1 MMKIY
6 TKGGDKGETGLYGG
20 ARVLKDHL
28 RIEAYGT
35 LDEANAVIGIACS
48 VMNAADP
55 LRARLAEIQA
65 ELFQLGAELAT
76 PQGKTSGMA
85 LIDDGQITALEQEID
100 RMEAKLSPLK
110 NFILPGG
117 TQASAYLHLART
129 VVRRAERKLVTLN
142 RDEPV
147 RDVTIRY
154 VNRLSDYL
162 FVCARFVNYE
172 SNTDDVPWI
181 APKTRG

>member
-1 MMKIY
+1 MKIY

-20 ARVLKDHL
+20 ARVPKDHL

-35 LDEANAVIGIACS
+35 LDEANAILGVACS
-48 VMNAADP
+48 VLNAADP
-55 LRARLAEIQA
+55 LCDRFKEIQA

-76 PQGKTSGMA
+76 PQGKSSGMA
-85 LIDDGQITALEQEID
+85 LIDEAQITAFEHEID

-117 TQASAYLHLART
+117 AQASAYLHLART
-129 VVRRAERKLVTLN
+129 VVRRAERNLITLN
-142 RDEPV
+142 REEPV
-147 RDVTIRY
+147 RGEAIRY

-162 FVCARFVNYE
+162 FVCARYVNFE
-172 SNTDDVPWI
+172 SHTQDVPWI
-181 APKTRG
+181 APKKKS